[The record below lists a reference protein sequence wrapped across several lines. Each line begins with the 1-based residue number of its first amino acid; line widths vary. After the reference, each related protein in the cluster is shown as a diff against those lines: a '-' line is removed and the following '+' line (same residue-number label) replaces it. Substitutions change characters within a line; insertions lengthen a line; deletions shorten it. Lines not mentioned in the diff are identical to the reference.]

1 MKEEYATKKYVL
13 EERIR
18 NGSFYNIYMY
28 GRLVKESGNLEVI
41 KQFLGRS
48 FNRTYQ
54 NRVVIQF
61 WVAVAVPH
69 QVRNRKQHIF
79 WKETNYER
87 NRNNLFNES

>member
-1 MKEEYATKKYVL
+1 MKEEYATKKYVM

-18 NGSFYNIYMY
+18 NGSSIAFYDLYMY

-54 NRVVIQF
+54 NRIVIQF
-61 WVAVAVPH
+61 
-69 QVRNRKQHIF
+69 
-79 WKETNYER
+79 
-87 NRNNLFNES
+87 